1 MDLLLTAATSTHG
14 SVLKID
20 STKKICKKLQ
30 GLDANSASW
39 TTNVGNEKGE
49 ILMSV
54 LTSLEAVNAL
64 QRMATGLME
73 RYKEYHQPPPQVLY
87 TDRDCC
93 TKDGMA
99 SLSIGCCSLSGI
111 SA

>member
-1 MDLLLTAATSTHG
+1 MDALLIAATSTHS

-54 LTSLEAVNAL
+54 LTSSEAVNAL
-64 QRMATGLME
+64 QPMAAGLMD
-73 RYKEYHQPPPQVLY
+73 RYREHHQTPPQVLY
-87 TDRDCC
+87 TNRDCC
-93 TKDGMA
+93 NKDGQSKYRVLFA
-99 SLSIGCCSLSGI
+99 SGI